1 MVIHCSPWLV
11 LVNDILTMTIYGD
24 YSWLIRIFD
33 VCKYCIYDN
42 GIIMVNHWILVVV
55 QCLIMVNITI
65 CFILQ

>member
-42 GIIMVNHWILVVV
+42 GIIMVNHWILMVV
-55 QCLIMVNITI
+55 
-65 CFILQ
+65 